1 MTEPTQETRQTTRE
15 QVQIALR
22 AIEDKKGAAIRV
34 LDVRGKSSIT
44 DYLILASG
52 SSNPHLK
59 AMKTSLDEAL
69 KAAGVELLGATR
81 EVDSGW
87 LVVDAF
93 DFMVH
98 LQTEELRA
106 TYQLDQ
112 LWGMQPRCSSQIKP

>member
-1 MTEPTQETRQTTRE
+1 MTEHIQETKQTTRD

-59 AMKTSLDEAL
+59 AMKSGLDEAL
-69 KAAGVELLGATR
+69 KDAGVQLIGASR

-106 TYQLDQ
+106 NYQLDQ
-112 LWGMQPRCSSQIKP
+112 LWGDAEEVQFTD

>member
-1 MTEPTQETRQTTRE
+1 MTEPIQKTHQTTRE

-22 AIEDKKGAAIRV
+22 AIEDKKGSAVRV

-44 DYLILASG
+44 DYLILATG

-59 AMKTSLDEAL
+59 AMKTGLEEAL
-69 KAAGVELLGATR
+69 KNAGVQLIGANR

-112 LWGMQPRCSSQIKP
+112 LWGDAADVQFAD

>member
-1 MTEPTQETRQTTRE
+1 MTEPIQKTHQTTRE

-22 AIEDKKGAAIRV
+22 AIEDKKGSAIRV

-44 DYLILASG
+44 DYLILATG

-59 AMKTSLDEAL
+59 AMKTGLDEAF
-69 KAAGVELLGATR
+69 KNAGVQLIGANR

-112 LWGMQPRCSSQIKP
+112 LWGDAADVQFAD

>member
-1 MTEPTQETRQTTRE
+1 MTEHIQETKQTTRD

-59 AMKTSLDEAL
+59 AMKTGLDEAL
-69 KAAGVELLGATR
+69 KDAGVQLIGASR

-98 LQTEELRA
+98 LQTEEQRA

-112 LWGMQPRCSSQIKP
+112 LWGDAEEVQFTD

>member
-1 MTEPTQETRQTTRE
+1 MTEPIQKTHQTTRE

-22 AIEDKKGAAIRV
+22 AIEDKKGSAVRV

-44 DYLILASG
+44 DYLILATG

-59 AMKTSLDEAL
+59 AMKTGLDEAL
-69 KAAGVELLGATR
+69 KDAGVQLIGANR

-112 LWGMQPRCSSQIKP
+112 LWGDAPVVQFAD

>member
-1 MTEPTQETRQTTRE
+1 
-15 QVQIALR
+15 
-22 AIEDKKGAAIRV
+22 
-34 LDVRGKSSIT
+34 
-44 DYLILASG
+44 
-52 SSNPHLK
+52 
-59 AMKTSLDEAL
+59 MKTGLDEAL
-69 KAAGVELLGATR
+69 KDAGVQLIGANR

-112 LWGMQPRCSSQIKP
+112 LWGDAPVVQFAD

>member
-1 MTEPTQETRQTTRE
+1 MTEHIQETNQTTRD

-59 AMKTSLDEAL
+59 AMKTGLDEAL
-69 KAAGVELLGATR
+69 KDAGVQLIGASR

-98 LQTEELRA
+98 LQTEELRT

-112 LWGMQPRCSSQIKP
+112 LWGDAAEVQFAD

>member
-1 MTEPTQETRQTTRE
+1 MTEHIQETKQTTRD

-59 AMKTSLDEAL
+59 AMKSGLDEAL
-69 KAAGVELLGATR
+69 KDAGVQLIGASR

-112 LWGMQPRCSSQIKP
+112 LWGDAEEVQFTD

>member
-1 MTEPTQETRQTTRE
+1 MTEPIQKTHQTTRE

-22 AIEDKKGAAIRV
+22 AIEDKKGSAVRV

-44 DYLILASG
+44 DYLILATG

-59 AMKTSLDEAL
+59 AMKTGLDEAL
-69 KAAGVELLGATR
+69 KNAGVQLIGANR

-112 LWGMQPRCSSQIKP
+112 LWGDAPVVQFAD

>member
-1 MTEPTQETRQTTRE
+1 MTEPIQKTHQTTRE

-22 AIEDKKGAAIRV
+22 AIEDKKGSAIRV

-44 DYLILASG
+44 DYLILVTG
-52 SSNPHLK
+52 NSNPHLK
-59 AMKTSLDEAL
+59 AMKTGLDGAL
-69 KAAGVELLGATR
+69 KDAGVELLGATR

-112 LWGMQPRCSSQIKP
+112 LWGDAAEVQFAD

>member
-1 MTEPTQETRQTTRE
+1 MTEPIQKTHQTTRE

-22 AIEDKKGAAIRV
+22 AIEDKKGSAVRV

-44 DYLILASG
+44 DYLILATG

-59 AMKTSLDEAL
+59 AMKTGLDEAL
-69 KAAGVELLGATR
+69 KDAGVQLIGANR

-112 LWGMQPRCSSQIKP
+112 LWGDAADVQFAD

>member
-1 MTEPTQETRQTTRE
+1 MTEHIQETKQTTRD

-59 AMKTSLDEAL
+59 AMKTGLDEAL
-69 KAAGVELLGATR
+69 RDAGVQLIGASR

-106 TYQLDQ
+106 NYQLDQ
-112 LWGMQPRCSSQIKP
+112 LWGDAEEVQFTD

>member
-1 MTEPTQETRQTTRE
+1 MTEHTQETKQTTRD

-59 AMKTSLDEAL
+59 AMKTGLDEAL
-69 KAAGVELLGATR
+69 KDAGVQLIGASR

-98 LQTEELRA
+98 LQAEELRA
-106 TYQLDQ
+106 NYQLDQ
-112 LWGMQPRCSSQIKP
+112 LWGDAEEVHFTD

>member
-1 MTEPTQETRQTTRE
+1 MTEHIQETKQTTRD

-59 AMKTSLDEAL
+59 AMKTGLDEAL
-69 KAAGVELLGATR
+69 KDAGVQLIGASR

-112 LWGMQPRCSSQIKP
+112 LWGDAEEVQFTD

>member
-1 MTEPTQETRQTTRE
+1 MTEPTQDTHQTTRE
-15 QVQIALR
+15 QVRIALR
-22 AIEDKKGAAIRV
+22 TIEDKKGAAIRV
-34 LDVRGKSSIT
+34 LDLRGKSSIT

-69 KAAGVELLGATR
+69 KAAGVQLIGANR

-93 DFMVH
+93 DFVVH

-106 TYQLDQ
+106 SYQLDQ
-112 LWGMQPRCSSQIKP
+112 LWGDAEEVYFSIEH